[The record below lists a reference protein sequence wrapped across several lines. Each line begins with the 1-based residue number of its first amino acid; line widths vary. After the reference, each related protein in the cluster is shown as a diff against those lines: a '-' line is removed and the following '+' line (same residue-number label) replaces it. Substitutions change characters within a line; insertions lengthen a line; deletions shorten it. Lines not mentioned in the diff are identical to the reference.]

1 MEFPTLGKNCMKEDC
16 NDLDFLPIKCHFCG
30 DFFCAK
36 HFLPEDHQC
45 KKYESKCAS
54 ITDKTIQKYLC
65 CVPGCKRS
73 ELAPVTCLHCSI
85 VICLQHRHQQDH
97 DCPKLVLPQK
107 SMTATKAVVDEILSS
122 APAPPKAEKKV
133 RSVKAQKT
141 AAKVQLMKLKMK
153 SIGDKSLPQEERIYF
168 LVTPPKS
175 TGKSPTGVWVSS
187 RWVMGKVV
195 DSVAAS
201 LSVQNHNNVGGRTK
215 LKLLRGA
222 DGESVCE
229 DMSAPLA
236 ALLDSE
242 QLFNGD
248 KVSLEYVENSS

>member
-1 MEFPTLGKNCMKEDC
+1 MEFPTLGENCMKEDC

-45 KKYESKCAS
+45 KKYESKCATITGMPLLPIQLQWCNVITMSQS
-54 ITDKTIQKYLC
+54 IVFAYLDKTIQKYLC

-85 VICLQHRHQQDH
+85 VICLQHRCWKWSLHVTANFIFLFGRHQQDH

-122 APAPPKAEKKV
+122 APAPPKTEKKV

-168 LVTPPKS
+168 LVSVHYLYFT
-175 TGKSPTGVWVSS
+175 SS
-187 RWVMGKVV
+187 KYYSFELKV
-195 DSVAAS
+195 
-201 LSVQNHNNVGGRTK
+201 
-215 LKLLRGA
+215 
-222 DGESVCE
+222 
-229 DMSAPLA
+229 
-236 ALLDSE
+236 
-242 QLFNGD
+242 
-248 KVSLEYVENSS
+248 